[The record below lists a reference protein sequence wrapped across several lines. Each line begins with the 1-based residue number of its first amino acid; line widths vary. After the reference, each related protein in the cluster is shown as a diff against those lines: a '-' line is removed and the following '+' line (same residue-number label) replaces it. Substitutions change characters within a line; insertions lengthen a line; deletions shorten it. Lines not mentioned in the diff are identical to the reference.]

1 MEILYKVCLVFA
13 IIGAINWA
21 FVGLFELD
29 LVASIFG
36 GSDALL
42 ARIIYIIIAIVVLA
56 IIGISLYFVL
66 NSDTTNNT
74 QANTE
79 NSINNEITKS
89 EQNTSK
95 SIRNEIVT
103 AENYEELMNKAEQEF
118 SADDEEIYYL
128 SYSIMYYIMT
138 DGMQAAMAG
147 SEDESEMYVNI
158 YGKTVQQLIDEG
170 KQLME
175 ENDISLDEYKSK
187 INDLNELSNSI
198 E

>member
-1 MEILYKVCLVFA
+1 MKKKSTV
-13 IIGAINWA
+13 
-21 FVGLFELD
+21 
-29 LVASIFG
+29 
-36 GSDALL
+36 
-42 ARIIYIIIAIVVLA
+42 IYIIIAIVVLA

-170 KQLME
+170 KRLME

>member
-1 MEILYKVCLVFA
+1 MKKKSTV
-13 IIGAINWA
+13 
-21 FVGLFELD
+21 
-29 LVASIFG
+29 
-36 GSDALL
+36 
-42 ARIIYIIIAIVVLA
+42 IYIIIAIVVLA

>member
-1 MEILYKVCLVFA
+1 MKKKSTV
-13 IIGAINWA
+13 
-21 FVGLFELD
+21 
-29 LVASIFG
+29 
-36 GSDALL
+36 
-42 ARIIYIIIAIVVLA
+42 IYIIIAIVVLA

-175 ENDISLDEYKSK
+175 ENNVSLDEYKQK
-187 INDLNELSNSI
+187 IKDLNELSNTI
-198 E
+198 D

>member
-1 MEILYKVCLVFA
+1 MKKKSTV
-13 IIGAINWA
+13 
-21 FVGLFELD
+21 
-29 LVASIFG
+29 
-36 GSDALL
+36 
-42 ARIIYIIIAIVVLA
+42 IYIIIAIVVLA

-118 SADDEEIYYL
+118 SADDEGIYYL
-128 SYSIMYYIMT
+128 SYSVMYYIMT

>member
-1 MEILYKVCLVFA
+1 MKKKSTV
-13 IIGAINWA
+13 
-21 FVGLFELD
+21 
-29 LVASIFG
+29 
-36 GSDALL
+36 
-42 ARIIYIIIAIVVLA
+42 IYIIIAIVVLA

-79 NSINNEITKS
+79 NSINNEIIKS